1 MTELNGYIKLHRK
14 LISWGWYQDNVIKS
28 LFLHLLLTA
37 SFKETKWRN
46 TTIKKGQL
54 VTSYK
59 RLADD
64 LGFTVQQVRTALKK
78 LESTGEITSK
88 STNKFTLITVTN
100 WEEYQFN
107 RETSTSSLT
116 NEQQTTNKQITNK
129 QQTTNNIVRN
139 IKNVNNDKNDKNIDP
154 RLAAELAS
162 AGIGYDEYLRI
173 KNQ

>member
-1 MTELNGYIKLHRK
+1 M
-14 LISWGWYQDNVIKS
+14 
-28 LFLHLLLTA
+28 HLLLTA
-37 SFKETKWRN
+37 SFKETKWRD

-78 LESTGEITSK
+78 LESTGEVTSK
-88 STNKFTLITVTN
+88 STNKYTLITLVN
-100 WEEYQFN
+100 WGKYQFDKEKITN
-107 RETSTSSLT
+107 EITSNIT
-116 NEQQTTNKQITNK
+116 NEQQTNNKQITNK

-154 RLAAELAS
+154 RLAADLAA